1 MQEKQLGDKGKTRI
15 ILVEDHPIFRK
26 GLAQLINNDRSMEIV
41 GEAEDSLEALRIVKE
56 QKPDMVIVDITLKDR
71 NGIELIKDI
80 RLRFPEMLIIVL
92 SMHDEKIYAERALR
106 AGARGY
112 IMKQE
117 APETILKAINH
128 VLNDNIFVSN
138 EIATR
143 IFSMFFD
150 GKNKDESS
158 PIDLLTDR
166 ELEVFQLIGQGFG
179 TREIAGKLHISVK
192 TVENHRAHIK
202 EKLNLKS
209 AIELVQQA
217 TLWLQRNQS
226 Q

>member
-1 MQEKQLGDKGKTRI
+1 MQKKLSDTGITKI

-26 GLAQLINNDRSMEIV
+26 GLVQLINNEKSMEVV
-41 GEAEDSLEALRIVKE
+41 GEAEDSVEALRIIKNE
-56 QKPDMVIVDITLKDR
+56 KPDLVIIDITLKDR
-71 NGIELIKDI
+71 NGIELIKDV
-80 RLRFPEMLIIVL
+80 RLRFPDMLIIVL

-117 APETILKAINH
+117 APETILEAINH
-128 VLNDNIFVSN
+128 VLSDNIFVSD

-143 IFSMFFD
+143 IFNMFFD
-150 GKNKDESS
+150 GRSKTESS

-166 ELEVFQLIGQGFG
+166 ELEVYQLIGQGFG

-217 TLWLQRNQS
+217 TLWLQRNQE

>member
-1 MQEKQLGDKGKTRI
+1 MQKKLSDTGITKI

-26 GLAQLINNDRSMEIV
+26 GLAQLINNEKSMEVV
-41 GEAEDSLEALRIVKE
+41 GEAEDSVEALRIIKNE
-56 QKPDMVIVDITLKDR
+56 KPDLVIIDITLKDR
-71 NGIELIKDI
+71 NGIELIKDV
-80 RLRFPEMLIIVL
+80 RLRFPDMLIIVL

-117 APETILKAINH
+117 APETILEAINH
-128 VLNDNIFVSN
+128 VLSDNIFVSD

-143 IFSMFFD
+143 IFNMFFD
-150 GKNKDESS
+150 GRSKTESS

-166 ELEVFQLIGQGFG
+166 ELEVYQLIGQGFG

-217 TLWLQRNQS
+217 TLWLQRNQE

>member
-1 MQEKQLGDKGKTRI
+1 MQDKKLGDKDKIRI

-26 GLAQLINNDRSMEIV
+26 GLAQLINNDRLMEVV

-80 RLRFPEMLIIVL
+80 RLRFPDMLIIVL

-128 VLNDNIFVSN
+128 VLNDNIYVSN

-150 GKNKDESS
+150 GKSKEESS

-217 TLWLQRNQS
+217 TLWLQRNQN

>member
-128 VLNDNIFVSN
+128 VLNDNIYVSN

>member
-1 MQEKQLGDKGKTRI
+1 MQKKQFSDSNMTRI

-26 GLAQLINNDRSMEIV
+26 GLAQLINNEQDMTIC
-41 GEAEDSLEALRIVKE
+41 GEAEDSLEALKIVKE
-56 QKPDMVIVDITLKDR
+56 QKPDLVIIDITLKDR

-80 RLRFPEMLIIVL
+80 RVRFPEMLIIVL

-106 AGARGY
+106 AGAKGY

-117 APETILKAINH
+117 APETILKAIHH
-128 VLNDNIFVSN
+128 VLNDNIYVSN
-138 EIATR
+138 DIATR

-150 GKNKDESS
+150 GKSTKESS
-158 PIDLLTDR
+158 PIDQLTDR
-166 ELEVFQLIGQGFG
+166 ELEVFQLIGEGFG
-179 TREIAGKLHISVK
+179 TRQIANKLHISVK

-217 TLWLQRNQS
+217 TLWLQRNQT
-226 Q
+226 

>member
-1 MQEKQLGDKGKTRI
+1 MQEKQLGDKDITRI

-26 GLAQLINNDRSMEIV
+26 GLAQLINNDRLMEVV

-80 RLRFPEMLIIVL
+80 RLRFPDMLIIVL

-117 APETILKAINH
+117 APETILSAINH
-128 VLNDNIFVSN
+128 VLNDNIYVSN

-150 GKNKDESS
+150 GKSKEESS

-217 TLWLQRNQS
+217 TLWLQRNQA